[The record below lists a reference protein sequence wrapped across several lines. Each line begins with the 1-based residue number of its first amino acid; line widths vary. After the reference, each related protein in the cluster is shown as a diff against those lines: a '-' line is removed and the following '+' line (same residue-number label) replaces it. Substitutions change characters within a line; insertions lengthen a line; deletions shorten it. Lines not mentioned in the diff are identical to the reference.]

1 MTHRIVAC
9 DDESHIT
16 RAVSMKLSRA
26 GFTVETAADGQF
38 GWEAIRREPPAL
50 LITDYQMPRLDG
62 LGLIRRLREDPATRE
77 IPVILLTAKGYELNH
92 DELIR
97 ELQLTAIMVKP
108 FSPRDL
114 LEKVREILNSASV
127 A

>member
-9 DDESHIT
+9 DDEAHIT

-26 GFTVETAADGQF
+26 GFQVETAADGQF
-38 GWEAIRREPPAL
+38 GWEAILREPPAL

-62 LGLIRRLREDPATRE
+62 LGLIRRVRETPATRE

-97 ELQLTAIMVKP
+97 ELHLTAIMVKP

-114 LEKVREILNSASV
+114 LEKVREILNAAPV
-127 A
+127 V